1 MVKLNELASSRLLT
15 AVDLQ
20 NLSKKDLRIMR
31 NEIFARHGYIF
42 QTNDMKTYFKS
53 QDWYIPKYNDVN
65 SMLTD
70 IEIKNIELI
79 KRYE

>member
-1 MVKLNELASSRLLT
+1 
-15 AVDLQ
+15 
-20 NLSKKDLRIMR
+20 MR

-42 QTNDMKTYFKS
+42 QTNDMKAHFKS